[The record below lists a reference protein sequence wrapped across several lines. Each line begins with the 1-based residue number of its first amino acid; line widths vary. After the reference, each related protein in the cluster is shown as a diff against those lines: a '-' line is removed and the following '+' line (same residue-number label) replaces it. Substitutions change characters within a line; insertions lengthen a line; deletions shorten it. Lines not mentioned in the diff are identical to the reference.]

1 MLHSGSGYIV
11 PRAQVVMILD
21 AQSADARALLS
32 RMKKSAQLVR
42 IDAGDKSIVVCA
54 GRHGETCYLSPIAP
68 RTLCQRFEGSLQPRP
83 RIGGMK

>member
-1 MLHSGSGYIV
+1 MLHIGSGYIV

-54 GRHGETCYLSPIAP
+54 GRHLSPIAP
-68 RTLCQRFEGSLQPRP
+68 RTLCQRFEGSLQPRA

>member
-1 MLHSGSGYIV
+1 MLHIGSGYIV

-54 GRHGETCYLSPIAP
+54 GRHGETCYLSPIIVSSPVGLP
-68 RTLCQRFEGSLQPRP
+68 RTYSCWK
-83 RIGGMK
+83 I